1 MTNAELQKYIGKD
14 VTITFKDGE
23 AERGILG
30 FTKEFSAQYGYRKPG
45 YYTIGN
51 WNFKVSHIKKVEGN

>member
-14 VTITFKDGE
+14 VTITFKDGKT
-23 AERGILG
+23 ERGILG
-30 FTKEFSAQYGYRKPG
+30 FTKEFSARYGYRKPG

-51 WNFKVSHIKKVEGN
+51 WNFKVSHIRKVEEK